1 MRAKICQSH
10 NIYFRKKCSQI
21 IKLIMT
27 RAIKKIHFSK
37 KYTVL
42 HLVLDSKV
50 SCKRKKIPFFLKKY
64 INMTMLNPET
74 QRKNRENIKYNVCMI
89 EWLIMSSN
97 YG

>member
-1 MRAKICQSH
+1 
-10 NIYFRKKCSQI
+10 
-21 IKLIMT
+21 MT
-27 RAIKKIHFSK
+27 RVIKKIHLSK
-37 KYTVL
+37 NIQCCICFWIRRR
-42 HLVLDSKV
+42 LVKE
-50 SCKRKKIPFFLKKY
+50 KIPFFLKKY